1 MHSAAPFSQT
11 RLPALTALSRLETC
25 LHVTHPP
32 QLIFFFFF
40 DFIYIPGHVTKTKTG
55 WP

>member
-1 MHSAAPFSQT
+1 MVIMDALDQEHKIFDKNS
-11 RLPALTALSRLETC
+11 LPAGTRENIKAGFF
-25 LHVTHPP
+25 
-32 QLIFFFFF
+32 FFFFF